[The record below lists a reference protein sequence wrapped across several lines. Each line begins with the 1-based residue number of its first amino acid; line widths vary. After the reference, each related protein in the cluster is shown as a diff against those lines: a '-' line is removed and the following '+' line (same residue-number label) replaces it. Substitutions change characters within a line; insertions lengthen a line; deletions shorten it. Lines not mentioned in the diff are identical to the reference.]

1 VGPARSVG
9 PHLSWG
15 LCGPESA
22 MDIRK
27 WLDETEDAVATDPAP
42 RSGANFFLPTD
53 KVKPVFADKRA
64 PKRTKSD
71 SSLLDPRPSHPKR
84 HRATSGG
91 SAGVSAS
98 SEASHTDRDPS
109 NLSEASSQR
118 FARKPRRKTRP
129 ERYELS
135 LKRNK
140 ERGKLIHQSR
150 RDKSK
155 KTGRKSKRKKEEK
168 KPGSGIGQDFQ
179 AKNVSKDRLTVRT
192 AIYAVRVAI
201 LMIGHS

>member
-1 VGPARSVG
+1 
-9 PHLSWG
+9 
-15 LCGPESA
+15 

-27 WLDETEDAVATDPAP
+27 WLNETEDAEATNPAP
-42 RSGANFFLPTD
+42 RSGANLFLPVE

-64 PKRTKSD
+64 SKRTKSD

-84 HRATSGG
+84 HKATSGE
-91 SAGVSAS
+91 SADASAS
-98 SEASHTDRDPS
+98 SEASPTDRDPS
-109 NLSEASSQR
+109 NLSDASSQR

-129 ERYELS
+129 ERYEPS

-140 ERGKLIHQSR
+140 ERGKHIHQSR

-155 KTGRKSKRKKEEK
+155 KTGRKSKRKKEE

-192 AIYAVRVAI
+192 AMYAVRVAI
-201 LMIGHS
+201 LMIGRS